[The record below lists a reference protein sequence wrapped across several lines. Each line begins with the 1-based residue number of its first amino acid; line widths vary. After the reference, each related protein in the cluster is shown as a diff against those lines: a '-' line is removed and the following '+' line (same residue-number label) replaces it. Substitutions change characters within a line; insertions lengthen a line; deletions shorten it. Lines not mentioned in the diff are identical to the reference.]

1 MVYSSP
7 QSIFEATYFT
17 CKYFILLKT
26 RTIYQTIFCFLIVL
40 FIYLAVLGL
49 CCCVGLS
56 LVAASGDCCLIA
68 VHGFLILVA
77 SLITEHGLQSIWTS
91 VVSSTWVS
99 EHGLSSCAPRFD
111 AWWHVG
117 PSWTRDQTHVSC
129 ISWQT
134 LPLSHQGSPKHNL
147 NIITLFKNSN
157 NCFHQNHCPLIK

>member
-1 MVYSSP
+1 MVYTSP

-56 LVAASGDCCLIA
+56 LVAASGDCSLIA

-99 EHGLSSCAPRFD
+99 EHGLSSCAPSFD
-111 AWWHVG
+111 GMWDLPG
-117 PSWTRDQTHVSC
+117 PGIKPMSPALAGKLYHWATKEALSIIL
-129 ISWQT
+129 IS
-134 LPLSHQGSPKHNL
+134 LPFSKTV
-147 NIITLFKNSN
+147 ITAF
-157 NCFHQNHCPLIK
+157 IKTTAPW